1 MTLKQ
6 LKFFLKIAELGSVSA
21 AARELFIAQPALSNH
36 VSALEKELEVELFT
50 RTVKGVQLTPAG
62 EKLVHHAGLILRQ
75 VESSRADVISDTVS
89 PRGEVRLVMDASK
102 AYTLLPLLLTEAER
116 RFPEVQ
122 LHISDAMSLVAAQHI
137 ADGKVDLGLIPNA
150 ADLSKV
156 EVLPV
161 YRESMYLVG
170 KDLSTRHEAGHKSEH
185 KLEHDDQTILF
196 EQLSKYPLVAPAR
209 PHNVR
214 MHIEQTAM
222 EARWPL
228 NIRYEQNTGLG
239 LRCLVNNGIAN
250 AIMPRDVMNAELQ
263 RGELEALK
271 IVNPS
276 IDRIHSLVRLTDR
289 PVTTAYRAMEG
300 LIIEVIATLC
310 EQGLLDGEA
319 LQQPT

>member
-6 LKFFLKIAELGSVSA
+6 LNYFLRIAELGSVSA

-62 EKLVHHAGLILRQ
+62 EKLLHHAGLILRQ
-75 VESSRADVISDTVS
+75 VENARADVISDAVS
-89 PRGEVRLVMDASK
+89 PRGEVRLVVDASK
-102 AYTLLPLLLTEAER
+102 AYTLLPLLVTEAAR
-116 RFPEVQ
+116 RFPQVQ

-150 ADLSKV
+150 ADLSNV

-170 KDLSTRHEAGHKSEH
+170 KDLGVGH
-185 KLEHDDQTILF
+185 DGQTILF
-196 EQLSKYPLVAPAR
+196 EQLSEYPLVAPSR

-214 MHIEQTAM
+214 MHIEQTAL

-228 NIRYEQNTGLG
+228 DIRYEQNTGLG

-271 IVNPS
+271 VVRPS
-276 IDRIHSLVRLTDR
+276 IDRIHSLVRLKDR
-289 PVTTAYRAMEG
+289 PVTTAYRALEG
-300 LIIEVIATLC
+300 LIIELIATLC
-310 EQGLLDGEA
+310 DQKLLDGEV
-319 LQQPT
+319 LT

>member
-137 ADGKVDLGLIPNA
+137 ADGKVDMGLIPNA

-170 KDLSTRHEAGHKSEH
+170 KNLKTGHEAGHKPEH
-185 KLEHDDQTILF
+185 GDQTILF
-196 EQLSKYPLVAPAR
+196 EQLSDYPLVAPAR

-263 RGELEALK
+263 RGELQALK

>member
-6 LKFFLKIAELGSVSA
+6 LKFFIKIAELGSVSA

-36 VSALEKELEVELFT
+36 VSALEKELEVDLFI

-137 ADGKVDLGLIPNA
+137 ADGKVDMGLIPNA
-150 ADLSKV
+150 ADLSDV

-170 KDLSTRHEAGHKSEH
+170 KDLKTGHEAEH
-185 KLEHDDQTILF
+185 KPEHGDQTILF
-196 EQLSKYPLVAPAR
+196 EQLSDYPLVAPAR

-263 RGELEALK
+263 RGELDALK

-289 PVTTAYRAMEG
+289 PMTTASRALEG
-300 LIIEVIATLC
+300 LVIEVIATLC

-319 LQQPT
+319 LQQPS